1 MKDAAA
7 AVVVILAA
15 GAASRF
21 GSPKQL
27 APLQG
32 EPMLRRI
39 SRLALATGHPV
50 LVVGGAHA
58 EVVGPTLADL
68 PLAWC
73 PHAGWAQGLGSSIA
87 FATGQLRDR
96 WPQTS
101 AALLLLGDQP
111 LVDTALLRRLLVEHR
126 QYPAAIVACDYGPQL
141 GPPVLF
147 PRASFAALGRLQG
160 DRGAQALLADPTQP
174 LRRIEAPRAAFDVD
188 RPEQQQLA
196 EQYLSGAP
204 D

>member
-7 AVVVILAA
+7 TVVVILAA

-27 APLQG
+27 APLRG

-39 SRLALATGHPV
+39 SRRALATGHPV

-58 EVVGPTLADL
+58 DTVGPTLADL
-68 PLAWC
+68 PLTWC
-73 PHAGWAQGLGSSIA
+73 RHEHWAQGLGSSIA
-87 FATGQLRDR
+87 FATRELLIR
-96 WPQTS
+96 WPQAS

-111 LVDTALLRRLLVEHR
+111 LVDTALLQRLLDEHR
-126 QYPAAIVACDYGPQL
+126 QYPAAIVACDYGPRL

-147 PRASFAALGRLQG
+147 PRASFAALGQLQG
-160 DRGAQALLADPTQP
+160 DRGAQALLTDPAHP
-174 LRRIEAPRAAFDVD
+174 LRRIEAPQAAFDVD
-188 RPEQQQLA
+188 RPEQQRLA
-196 EQYLSGAP
+196 EHHLRDTP